1 MPRDMYRAYSSA
13 FAILGNDI
21 VVLKHLVA
29 PSLRM
34 MSTIGDDLCLTVIST
49 LDSRYVRFI
58 A

>member
-1 MPRDMYRAYSSA
+1 MYRAYSSA

-21 VVLKHLVA
+21 VVLKNLVA
-29 PSLRM
+29 PSLGM